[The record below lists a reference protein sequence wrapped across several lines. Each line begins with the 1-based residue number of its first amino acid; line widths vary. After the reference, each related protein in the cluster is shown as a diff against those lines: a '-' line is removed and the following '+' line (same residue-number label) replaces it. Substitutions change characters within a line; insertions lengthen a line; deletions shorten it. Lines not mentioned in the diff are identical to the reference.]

1 VKANSKKIFTNQDGV
16 HPNLEKTVKR
26 HLESAFLKP
35 VSEHTKAAFDST
47 ATFVAA
53 AGRPLILD
61 SCCGVGDSSRALAG
75 QFPTHTVIGVDKS
88 ASRITRE
95 RGGEEPDNLLLVRA
109 DLNDFFRLA
118 HQAHWQPERHYILYP
133 NPWPKSEHLKRRW
146 HGAPVFR
153 DIVALGGRLELRSNW
168 KLYLE
173 EFAAALALT
182 GHEGALTV
190 YEAIDP
196 ITPFEAK
203 YKASGQPL
211 WQLVAELDR
220 ALVPCGGN

>member
-1 VKANSKKIFTNQDGV
+1 MKANSKKIFTNQDGM
-16 HPNLEKTVKR
+16 HPNLEKTVRR
-26 HLESAFLKP
+26 HLESSFLKP
-35 VSEHTKAAFDST
+35 VSEHTQAAFDS
-47 ATFVAA
+47 ACAFLDAS
-53 AGRPLILD
+53 GRPLILD
-61 SCCGVGDSSRALAG
+61 SCCGVGDSSRALAR
-75 QFPTHTVIGVDKS
+75 QFPDYCIIGVDKS
-88 ASRITRE
+88 ESRITRE
-95 RGGEEPDNLLLVRA
+95 RGGKGLENLFLVRA

-118 HQAHWQPERHYILYP
+118 HQGHWRPERHYILYP

-173 EFAAALALT
+173 EFAAALALA
-182 GHEGALTV
+182 GHEGTLAA
-190 YEAIDP
+190 YEAVDP

-211 WQLVAELDR
+211 WQLVAELGR
-220 ALVPCGGN
+220 APAVCGGS

>member
-1 VKANSKKIFTNQDGV
+1 MKANSKKIFSNQDGV
-16 HPNLEKTVKR
+16 HANLEKTVRR
-26 HLESAFLKP
+26 HLASTFLKP
-35 VSEHTKAAFDST
+35 VSEHTQAAFDS
-47 ATFVAA
+47 AAAFVAA
-53 AGRPLILD
+53 FGRPLILD
-61 SCCGVGDSSRALAG
+61 SCCGVGDSSRALARA
-75 QFPTHTVIGVDKS
+75 FPSHTVIGVDKS

-95 RGGEEPDNLLLVRA
+95 RAGDEPGNLLLLRA

-118 HQAHWQPERHYILYP
+118 AKAGWQPERHYILYP

-168 KLYLE
+168 RLYLE
-173 EFAAALALT
+173 EFALALSLAGHEAALA
-182 GHEGALTV
+182 AF
-190 YEAIDP
+190 EAAEP

-211 WQLVAELDR
+211 WQLVAELGP
-220 ALVPCGGN
+220 VPAACGGS

>member
-1 VKANSKKIFTNQDGV
+1 MKANSKKIFSNQNGL
-16 HPNLEKTVKR
+16 HQNLEKTVRR
-26 HLESAFLKP
+26 HLESPFLKP
-35 VSEHTKAAFDST
+35 VSEHTQTAFDIAGAFLT
-47 ATFVAA
+47 AS
-53 AGRPLILD
+53 GRPLILD
-61 SCCGVGDSSRALAG
+61 SCCGVGDSSRALARA
-75 QFPTHTVIGVDKS
+75 FPDHAVIGVDKS
-88 ASRITRE
+88 ESRIMRE
-95 RGGEEPDNLLLVRA
+95 REGEEPENLLLLRA

-118 HQAHWQPERHYILYP
+118 HKAAWRPERHYILYP

-173 EFAAALALT
+173 EFAAALALA
-182 GHEGALTV
+182 GHEGTLAA
-190 YEAIDP
+190 YDAAEP

-211 WQLVAELDR
+211 WQLVAELGQDPS
-220 ALVPCGGN
+220 ASA

>member
-16 HPNLEKTVKR
+16 HPNLEKMVKR

-35 VSEHTKAAFDST
+35 VSEHTQLAFDS
-47 ATFVAA
+47 AA
-53 AGRPLILD
+53 RFLAVTGNPLILD
-61 SCCGVGDSSRALAG
+61 SCCGVGDSSRAIARA
-75 QFPTHTVIGVDKS
+75 FPGHTVIGVDKS
-88 ASRITRE
+88 ASRIARE
-95 RGGEEPDNLLLVRA
+95 RDGVEPGNLFLVRA

-118 HQAHWQPERHYILYP
+118 STAGWQPERHYILYP

-173 EFAAALALT
+173 EFAAALALA
-182 GHEGALTV
+182 GHEGALAA
-190 YEAIDP
+190 YEAADP

-220 ALVPCGGN
+220 VPAVCGGS